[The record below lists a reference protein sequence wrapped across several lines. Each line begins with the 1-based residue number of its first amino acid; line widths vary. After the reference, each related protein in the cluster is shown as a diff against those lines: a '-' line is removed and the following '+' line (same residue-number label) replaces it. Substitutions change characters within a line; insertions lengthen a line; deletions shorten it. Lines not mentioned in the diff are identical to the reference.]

1 MSRREELEA
10 ELARARADLEKS
22 RRALA
27 EQTAAIKEL
36 VDRRKGLALAAV
48 QGEAEAKAQVKRIQR
63 EIREGELQKDLLSEA
78 AMALRERIGNLEKQ
92 TVQAELEELLA
103 GQGEV
108 EARLLACREKV
119 AQQRKALAQAE
130 AEYRDAERALWSIG
144 IKATRLRKC
153 LQALQ
158 KKAPLTSQALAMAEH
173 AST

>member
-1 MSRREELEA
+1 MSRREELDA

-36 VDRRKGLALAAV
+36 VGRRKSLALAAV

-63 EIREGELQKDLLSEA
+63 EIRDGELQKDLLSEA
-78 AMALRERIGNLEKQ
+78 TIALRERIGDLERKA
-92 TVQAELEELLA
+92 VEAELEELLA

-108 EARLLACREKV
+108 EARLLAGREKA

-130 AEYRDAERALWSIG
+130 ADYRDAERALWSIG
-144 IKATRLRKC
+144 IKATQLRKR
-153 LQALQ
+153 LQVLQ
-158 KKAPLTSQALAMAEH
+158 KKAQVASQAPAMAEH